1 MKILS
6 LLFGL
11 LFFGTSWVSKTEMEL
26 IVSKNII
33 PIHILQSKKKIVKQ
47 NIDSILSFN
56 QQKIGEKQTY
66 TGSKLLKNGKTKVNG
81 IYIKKIADNEIEY
94 SYTQLINWKKE
105 FDRNGIAELTSTT
118 DSIITRNSLKEL
130 AYKFIDTINGI
141 VIYVTKNDRINITR
155 AIVFNKSGQQISVL
169 MYNK

>member
-6 LLFGL
+6 LFFGL
-11 LFFGTSWVSKTEMEL
+11 LFFGTSWVSKTEMKL
-26 IVSKNII
+26 TVSKNII
-33 PIHILQSKKKIVKQ
+33 PIHILQSKKIIVKQ

-56 QQKIGEKQTY
+56 QQKVGERQTY

-81 IYIKKIADNEIEY
+81 IYIKKIADTKIEY

-105 FDRNGIAELTSTT
+105 FDRNGIAELTGVT
-118 DSIITRNSLKEL
+118 DSIVIINNLKEP
-130 AYKFIDTINGI
+130 AYKFIDPINGI
-141 VIYVTKNDRINITR
+141 VIYVTKNDKINITR
-155 AIVFNKSGQQISVL
+155 AKVFNKRGQQISVL